1 MVAGKEEKK
10 KDQESVMIFEA
21 NFQQM
26 NCSTKAGKKKGKHK
40 AHLL

>member
-26 NCSTKAGKKKGKHK
+26 NCSPKAGKKKGKHK